1 LHGDLAEAPVA
12 TTEPTA
18 APHRLARRRWQRFIH
33 NPVGVGAALFLLLVT
48 LVAIFAPLIAPDSPL
63 HQDLLQLFKAPSSRH
78 LLGTDDLGRDLLS
91 RLVYG
96 ARVSLVVGVVSVGGS
111 LLVGVPIG
119 LIAGYRGGAIDRVM
133 QIVVD
138 VLLSVPTLVLV
149 FAIAGV
155 LGPSVTNL
163 VIALG
168 VFFVPL
174 FLRLARQETYHLRHS
189 QLVEAEQALGLSES
203 TIARRH
209 VLPNIAPPLIVQA
222 ANAVG
227 IAIIAEAALSF
238 LGLGVRP
245 PSPSW
250 GVMLQTSYQYLTAH
264 SWLLVPPAVA
274 VLLTVLAFNLLADA
288 LRDAFGREG

>member
-1 LHGDLAEAPVA
+1 MTVLAEAPA
-12 TTEPTA
+12 TPVIVTDTRRPT
-18 APHRLARRRWQRFIH
+18 RRPWQRLLH
-33 NPVGVGAALFLLLVT
+33 NPVGMAALLFLVLVT
-48 LVAIFAPLIAPDSPL
+48 LVAIFAPLVAPGSPL
-63 HQDLLQLFKAPSSRH
+63 HQDLLSLFKGPGGSH
-78 LLGTDDLGRDLLS
+78 LLGTDDLGRDVLS
-91 RLVYG
+91 RLIYG
-96 ARVSLVVGVVSVGGS
+96 ARVSMVVGVVSVGGS

-119 LIAGYRGGAIDRVM
+119 MAAGYRGGVLDRVV

-163 VIALG
+163 VIALA

-174 FLRLARQETYHLRHS
+174 FMRLGRQETYHLRHS
-189 QLVEAEQALGLSES
+189 QLVEAERSLGLSDW

-209 VLPNIAPPLIVQA
+209 VLPNIAPALLVQA
-222 ANAVG
+222 ANAIG

-250 GVMLQTSYQYLTAH
+250 GVMLQTSYQYLT
-264 SWLLVPPAVA
+264 SRSFLLVPPAVA

-288 LRDAFGREG
+288 LRDAFGREN